1 MAVLTLLRFPDE
13 RLRRVATPVE
23 KVDDNIRTLI
33 DDMIETMYAE
43 RGIGLAAPQV
53 NVSKR
58 IVVIDVSETRDQP
71 IALINPVI
79 VSNQDEMMDMMDGC
93 LSIPESFAP
102 TERYRFLKVNALNRN
117 GEEIEIEAA
126 DLLAGCIQHELD
138 HLDGKLFID
147 HLSPLKRQRIEKKQ
161 KKLSKLT
168 EPQVA

>member
-13 RLRRVATPVE
+13 RLRRVAVPVE
-23 KVDDNIRTLI
+23 KVDDEIRTLI

-58 IVVIDVSETRDQP
+58 IVVIDVSENRDQP
-71 IALINPVI
+71 IALINPEI
-79 VSNQDEMMDMMDGC
+79 ISTEDEVMNMMDGC
-93 LSIPESFAP
+93 LSIPDSFAP
-102 TERYRFLKVNALNRN
+102 TERYRFLKVKAWDREGNDIVL
-117 GEEIEIEAA
+117 EAA
-126 DLLAGCIQHELD
+126 DLFAGCIQHELD

-161 KKLSKLT
+161 KKLSKLI
-168 EPQVA
+168 ESQVA